1 MTKQEFLADLR
12 EGLSGLPQSDIE
24 ERIAF
29 YSEMI
34 DDRMEEGLYEQ
45 EAVAAVGSVNDIILQ
60 VVDEYPFPELIKVRI
75 RSRKPMSML
84 TIVLL
89 ILGSPIWLS
98 LLIAAFAVLL
108 SLYAVLWS
116 VIVSLWS
123 VFAALAGSAVGG
135 VVGGA
140 IFACTGYVPTGLAV
154 VGAALVC
161 GGLAIFAF
169 FGCKASTKGVA
180 LLSKKIVLAIKK
192 ACVRKGEAQ

>member
-1 MTKQEFLADLR
+1 MTKQEFLIALR
-12 EGLSGLPQSDIE
+12 EGLTGLPQSDLE

-34 DDRMEEGLYEQ
+34 DDRMEEGLSEQ

-75 RSRKPMSML
+75 QSRKPMSTL

-89 ILGSPIWLS
+89 ILGIPVWLP

-116 VIVSLWS
+116 VVVSLWS
-123 VFAALAGSAVGG
+123 VFVALAGSAVGG
-135 VVGGA
+135 VVGG
-140 IFACTGYVPTGLAV
+140 ILFACIGYVPSGLATI
-154 VGAALVC
+154 GAALVC
-161 GGLAIFAF
+161 GGLTIFAF
-169 FGCKASTKGVA
+169 IGCKAATKGAA
-180 LLSKKIVLAIKK
+180 LLTKKIVLSIKK
-192 ACVRKGEAQ
+192 ACMRKGEAQ

>member
-34 DDRMEEGLYEQ
+34 DDRMEEGLSEQ

-75 RSRKPMSML
+75 RSRKPMSTL

-98 LLIAAFAVLL
+98 LLIAAFDGSSGGTRYTVE
-108 SLYAVLWS
+108 YALNRGLG
-116 VIVSLWS
+116 IVDLP
-123 VFAALAGSAVGG
+123 
-135 VVGGA
+135 
-140 IFACTGYVPTGLAV
+140 IPM
-154 VGAALVC
+154 
-161 GGLAIFAF
+161 
-169 FGCKASTKGVA
+169 
-180 LLSKKIVLAIKK
+180 
-192 ACVRKGEAQ
+192 

>member
-34 DDRMEEGLYEQ
+34 DDRMEEGLSEQ

-75 RSRKPMSML
+75 RSRKPMSTL

-108 SLYAVLWS
+108 SLYAVLWA

-135 VVGGA
+135 VVGSA

-154 VGAALVC
+154 TGAALVC

-169 FGCKASTKGVA
+169 FGCKAATKGVA

>member
-34 DDRMEEGLYEQ
+34 DDRMEEGLSEQ

-108 SLYAVLWS
+108 SLYVVLWS
-116 VIVSLWS
+116 VIVAFWS
-123 VFAALAGSAVGG
+123 VFVALFGSSLGVLVGG
-135 VVGGA
+135 VYLLCSGN
-140 IFACTGYVPTGLAV
+140 TLTGLVAIA
-154 VGAALVC
+154 AALVC

-169 FGCKASTKGVA
+169 FGCKAATKGVA
-180 LLSKKIVLAIKK
+180 RLTKSVLLTIKK
-192 ACVRKGEAQ
+192 ACMRKGAAQ